1 MRYAILLLVPLLAL
15 LALACEGGRE
25 EEQPTPSPAATSLSP
40 TPTPAAA
47 VDTLAFIRDGDIWLI
62 NADGTDERRLNLS
75 GVESFSWVSS
85 DELDVVTGADQ
96 SGHLLVDL
104 GGNAEPL
111 PFPAGGSWSRDGAL
125 YVVPVDEQ
133 VVVFNRDGGEA
144 ARLDVE
150 PPVETGEKPQQC
162 GAGSQPDPLVFGQP
176 VFSPDGERVL
186 VAANCESRRAAVG
199 NMMAPI
205 FELPLDGTV
214 NRATPLTVNPAAA
227 RPPRFSPDGAHLAQQ
242 DFWHLSAC
250 AGPTWLTVADP
261 DGANGR
267 EITLPAITELRG
279 QDPLGGGVQGGL
291 IGYDWSPEGEAIVA
305 SFVVN
310 ICSDVEPFLE
320 SFLAGL
326 YILKLDGPPEEK
338 LVDGPTHSPAWSPS
352 DRYVA
357 YVAQDYFGEVTEP
370 PLLRLIDVTTRQVND
385 LAEGSQPAWQPQP

>member
-1 MRYAILLLVPLLAL
+1 MRYAILLLLSLLAP
-15 LALACEGGRE
+15 LACEGDRE

-47 VDTLAFIRDGDIWLI
+47 VDTLAFIRDGDLWLI
-62 NADGTDERRLNLS
+62 AADGTGERRLNLS

-111 PFPAGGSWSRDGAL
+111 PFPSGGSWSRDGAL

-133 VVVFNRDGGEA
+133 VVVFNRDGSEA

-150 PPVETGEKPQQC
+150 PPVETGEKPRQC
-162 GAGSQPDPLVFGQP
+162 GAGGQPDPLAFGRP
-176 VFSPDGERVL
+176 VFSPDGQRIL
-186 VAANCESRRAAVG
+186 VAANCESRRGAVG

-279 QDPLGGGVQGGL
+279 QDPLGGGGVQGGL
-291 IGYDWSPEGEAIVA
+291 MGYDWSPEAEAIVA

-310 ICSDVEPFLE
+310 ICSDVQPFLD

-326 YILKLDGPPEEK
+326 YILKLDGSPEEQ
-338 LVDGPTHSPAWSPS
+338 LEDGETSSPAWSPS
-352 DRYVA
+352 GEYIA
-357 YVAQDYFGEVTEP
+357 YAAGQYFGGRSEP
-370 PLLRLIDVTTRQVND
+370 LVVRVLDLTTRETIDIGQ
-385 LAEGSQPAWQPQP
+385 GSQPAWQPLP